1 MNIIIQCTFI
11 AWFCKSPH
19 QILEPSF
26 LVTAVL
32 PPPLQLVRGFSL
44 FVALFLRNELSAVQ
58 TEPYPANLR
67 INEGVCHIQVYKKL
81 PPPTHIFVHVH
92 VYHSICFI
100 SYVHN
105 VHVYTCT
112 HTCTCT
118 CIQYVHVHV
127 PNVHSFLK
135 FQIVWAVLNCSIFIV
150 NSVHLDHLFP
160 TTSG

>member
-67 INEGVCHIQVYKKL
+67 INEGVCHIQVYNKL

-112 HTCTCT
+112 HTCTC
-118 CIQYVHVHV
+118 IQYVHV
-127 PNVHSFLK
+127 PNVHSF
-135 FQIVWAVLNCSIFIV
+135 QIVS
-150 NSVHLDHLFP
+150 NSVGCVELQYLYKFSTP
-160 TTSG
+160 